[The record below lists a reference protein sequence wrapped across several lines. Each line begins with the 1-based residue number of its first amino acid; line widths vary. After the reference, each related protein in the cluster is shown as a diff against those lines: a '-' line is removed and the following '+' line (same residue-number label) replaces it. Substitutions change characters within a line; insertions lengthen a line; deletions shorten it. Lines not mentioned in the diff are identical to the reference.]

1 MMGPHHAASGA
12 AAWIVIASDYTV
24 PVSAVTGPLRDATG
38 WSWLPDA
45 VPLGAQLLDV
55 GTEVHGA
62 VLTGAVMTAGAALL
76 PDADHRG
83 ATLARSLPPVSM
95 LFAALV
101 GRISGGHR
109 QGTHSLL
116 GILVAT
122 LLGYVLGLISLEVEF
137 AAGQGQTATLHLG
150 AGMLALLLGALA
162 FKALRFI
169 PDGARRAPWIVAVP
183 FAVFSLMVFPPGA
196 HWLALLVGLGCLVH
210 VLGDFLTTEGV
221 NWLWP
226 ARAKPS
232 RTLRTIPLFRSLWRE
247 NGFTSL
253 PVLGG
258 VSSLRAHLVGGVFAV
273 VALVGM
279 SYAALGLVAHT

>member
-45 VPLGAQLLDV
+45 VPLGAQLIDV
-55 GTEVHGA
+55 GAGTHA
-62 VLTGAVMTAGAALL
+62 SVLSGAVMMAGAALL

-83 ATLARSLPPVSM
+83 ATLARSLPPLST
-95 LFAALV
+95 LFAAVV
-101 GRISGGHR
+101 GRVSGGHR
-109 QGTHSLL
+109 QGTHSVL
-116 GILVAT
+116 GILAAA
-122 LLGYVLGLISLEVEF
+122 LLGYVLGLLSLEIEL
-137 AAGQGQTATLHLG
+137 ATGQGQSTTLHLG
-150 AGMLALLLGALA
+150 AGALTLLLAALA
-162 FKALRFI
+162 FKALQFL
-169 PDGARRAPWIVAVP
+169 PDGARRAPWIVAAP
-183 FAVFSLMVFPPGA
+183 FAVFSLLVFPPGA

-226 ARAKPS
+226 ARAKPP
-232 RTLRTIPLFRSLWRE
+232 RTLRAVPFSRSVWRE

-258 VSSLRAHLVGGVFAV
+258 VSSLRAHLAGGLFAA
-273 VALVGM
+273 VAMFGLLT
-279 SYAALGLVAHT
+279 ALAGLLTGL